1 MKCNLEIVVV
11 TAEKIR
17 FSVLTERIKKIY
29 PCIELKQ
36 AYSIA
41 DWKYNDRKDITD
53 AKACE
58 TDSEI
63 DAGRIV
69 TCEGEIRFGEK
80 TEKCG
85 IQINA
90 ENNGFAYN
98 LWREVEAENNE
109 LMIAVGAEDTEL
121 YDAAVNL
128 VMKVFSDCGIVYAAV
143 GCEMYVKNNGKIFD
157 IITNSAGAE
166 RWIIPQSECVD
177 SDKYVTKSVKNGY
190 AVLERCAPQVKDR
203 ALDVVYDKSSKTGG
217 VGVVEKRCVIAV
229 FAAVC
234 ILSFAAG
241 FLLGAKTLRMK
252 TDDTNTVVDYPL
264 VEYSFCY
271 YDDFFFVYADGI
283 YPTKEYHVTD
293 DSLLLEKY
301 KDKFSVLTFPAGGDT
316 TPNGF
321 VAVYVK
327 GVLLKEIEIYDVC
340 GDEDTALFIDSLRPI
355 TDYEVEK
362 YIGCER

>member
-36 AYSIA
+36 AYSVA

-143 GCEMYVKNNGKIFD
+143 GCEMYIKNDGSILD
-157 IITNSAGAE
+157 IITNSTGAE
-166 RWIIPQSECVD
+166 RWIVPENEYGN
-177 SDKYVTKSVKNGY
+177 SDKYFLKSVNNGY
-190 AVLERCAPQVKDR
+190 AVFGRCAPQVKDKV
-203 ALDVVYDKSSKTGG
+203 LDVVYDKNSKACGAG
-217 VGVVEKRCVIAV
+217 KIKKLYVIAV
-229 FAAVC
+229 FAAAC

-241 FLLGAKTLRMK
+241 FLCGGKTFWMK
-252 TDDTNTVVDYPL
+252 TDGITTVVDYPL
-264 VEYSFCY
+264 VEYSFGY
-271 YDDFFFVYADGI
+271 YDDFFFVYSDWRH
-283 YPTKEYHVTD
+283 PTKEYHVTD
-293 DSLLLEKY
+293 DS
-301 KDKFSVLTFPAGGDT
+301 
-316 TPNGF
+316 
-321 VAVYVK
+321 
-327 GVLLKEIEIYDVC
+327 
-340 GDEDTALFIDSLRPI
+340 
-355 TDYEVEK
+355 
-362 YIGCER
+362 